1 MSNKIKIK
9 RSAIEGKVPVVADL
23 ELGELAINTYDG
35 RLFLKKDVSGVESIV
50 DINNTAADAIS
61 TLNLLKTVDGTG
73 SGLDADLL
81 DGLTTSST
89 NIVSTVMTRNED
101 GQTGIGAIN
110 FDGASSQTLAE
121 GRMWYDGATGSFNLG
136 MGNGN
141 ITQQIG
147 EEFFVY
153 GKASAAITQGQLIKK
168 TGTVGASGVITFA
181 PTSTNMTSSSD
192 IIGVA
197 TEDIA
202 SGSFGRITSIGIVH
216 GINTSGSSVSETWA
230 DNDTLYYNPSYAGG
244 MTNVK
249 PSAPNQKTIV
259 ATVINA
265 GSGGS
270 GSIQV
275 EIIHGTQLGGTDSNV
290 EITSVAANELLVY
303 DSVGGYWKNTKTID
317 DLTMTGSLKGPSTF
331 TIDPAG
337 IGDNTGTVVIK
348 GNLQIDGTTTT
359 LNSTVLEVTDK
370 NMILGNVSTPS
381 DATADGGGIT
391 LKGTTD
397 KTFNWVDATD
407 AWTSSEHLA
416 VVGGKNLRIL
426 GSSSGTID
434 LAAPAVAGST
444 TITFPATTGTVVT
457 TGDTQ
462 TVTTA
467 MMTTSG
473 VSAATYGD
481 AQNVAQF
488 TVDVAGRITSAANV
502 PIPKTIPV
510 YTRTAQILVS
520 AASGYVNV
528 YGRSATT
535 VVPLLV

>member
-89 NIVSTVMTRNED
+89 NIADTVMTRNED
-101 GQTGIGAIN
+101 GQTGISVIA
-110 FDGASSQTLAE
+110 FDASSTVSATGKVFLDGSDYFDFGSSIRIPSGKLAV
-121 GRMWYDGATGSFNLG
+121 GTDAVSTTGATAVAHFSGNLK
-136 MGNGN
+136 
-141 ITQQIG
+141 ID
-147 EEFFVY
+147 
-153 GKASAAITQGQLIKK
+153 SAASFVWDGTYPSSITGYS
-168 TGTVGASGVITFA
+168 GADGVGKI
-181 PTSTNMTSSSD
+181 
-192 IIGVA
+192 
-197 TEDIA
+197 E
-202 SGSFGRITSIGIVH
+202 
-216 GINTSGSSVSETWA
+216 
-230 DNDTLYYNPSYAGG
+230 
-244 MTNVK
+244 
-249 PSAPNQKTIV
+249 
-259 ATVINA
+259 INA
-265 GSGGS
+265 GNSSTPFTVEYNGLTTVLNTTQSTAYTNGALIVSGGV
-270 GSIQV
+270 GVAKNLNVNGDATINNL
-275 EIIHGTQLGGTDSNV
+275 TLGGY
-290 EITSVAANELLVY
+290 LR
-303 DSVGGYWKNTKTID
+303 
-317 DLTMTGSLKGPSTF
+317 GPSSF
-331 TIDPAG
+331 TIDPSG
-337 IGDNTGTVVIK
+337 YGDNTGTVIIK